1 MIFED
6 LVQLEMGERKNTKD
20 KEVSFNETSF
30 SKGLEEVIG
39 QSYIDKLS
47 RHDRNY
53 DYIFDT
59 NDEYYRWKSEVFT
72 DEVGSIDVYNK
83 VGLLNEPY
91 YDEYINTWILNGQE
105 IEDEEL
111 IRKLNYEKELEE
123 GGWD

>member
-6 LVQLEMGERKNTKD
+6 LVQLEMEERKNTKD
-20 KEVSFNETSF
+20 KEASFNEASF
-30 SKGLEEVIG
+30 SKGLEGVIG

-59 NDEYYRWKSEVFT
+59 NDEYYIWKSEVFT
-72 DEVGSIDVYNK
+72 DEVASIGIYDE

-91 YDEYINTWILNGQE
+91 YDEYINAWILNGQE

-111 IRKLNYEKELEE
+111 IKKLNYEKELEE
-123 GGWD
+123 GDWN

>member
-6 LVQLEMGERKNTKD
+6 LVQLEMEEIKNTKD
-20 KEVSFNETSF
+20 KGVSFNETSF
-30 SKGLEEVIG
+30 SKVLEGLIG

-72 DEVGSIDVYNK
+72 DEVGSINVYNE
-83 VGLLNEPY
+83 VGLPNEPY
-91 YDEYINTWILNGQE
+91 YDEYINAWVLNGQE

-123 GGWD
+123 GDWD

>member
-6 LVQLEMGERKNTKD
+6 LVQLEMEERKNTKD
-20 KEVSFNETSF
+20 KEVRFNEASF
-30 SKGLEEVIG
+30 SKGLEGVIG

-47 RHDRNY
+47 RHDKDY

-59 NDEYYRWKSEVFT
+59 NDECYRWKSEVFT
-72 DEVGSIDVYNK
+72 DEIGSIDVYNE

-91 YDEYINTWILNGQE
+91 YDEYINAWILNRQE
-105 IEDEEL
+105 IKDEEL

-123 GGWD
+123 GDWD

>member
-6 LVQLEMGERKNTKD
+6 LVQLEMEERNNTKD
-20 KEVSFNETSF
+20 KEASFNDTSF
-30 SKGLEEVIG
+30 SKGLEGVIG

-72 DEVGSIDVYNK
+72 DEVGSIDVYSE
-83 VGLLNEPY
+83 VGLSNELY
-91 YDEYINTWILNGQE
+91 YDEYINAWILNGQE

-111 IRKLNYEKELEE
+111 IRKLNYEKEFEE